1 MHSRFYPL
9 SSHVE
14 FQIYIMN
21 TLIALFNISKD
32 REYPDWVPEWSIDN
46 DHAFGGNLPYDWIVS
61 VVILVGAL
69 LVGKLSYMIIGGVV
83 KKLASKTKSSLDDIL
98 VDQLEEPVVYGIVI
112 LGFYWGFHRLH
123 FNDSVDRFF
132 DNMFMII
139 FILNVTWLV
148 ARVVSSLV
156 DEYIVPYV
164 EKSES
169 DFDDQLLPIARKT
182 FNAVIWIFGILI
194 ALSNSGFNVGALIA
208 GLGIGGLALA
218 LAAQDTV
225 KNIFG
230 GIMVFLDKPFKM
242 NDRIKVN
249 GMDGFVEEIGVRS
262 TRLRTLEGRLIT
274 VPNGQFSDNPVENV
288 TLEPTRKV
296 VNTLG
301 LTYDT
306 TPEEME
312 KAMRILRDIIV
323 KNPLVTD
330 EPLISFN
337 TWGDFSMGI
346 LTIYYIKEADDIL
359 RAQSEINL
367 EILKQF
373 NAEGLEFAFPTQTI
387 YKKELP

>member
-1 MHSRFYPL
+1 MNSFFFQLKHYG
-9 SSHVE
+9 SSGKFPSWVPDILQDNWGPNSI
-14 FQIYIMN
+14 F
-21 TLIALFNISKD
+21 
-32 REYPDWVPEWSIDN
+32 DWV
-46 DHAFGGNLPYDWIVS
+46 VS
-61 VVILVGAL
+61 VVILISSL
-69 LVGKLSYMIIGGVV
+69 IIGKLLYKITGGIV
-83 KKLASKTKSSLDDIL
+83 KSFAAKTKTSLDDIL
-98 VDQLEEPVVYGIVI
+98 VDKLEEPVVYGIVI
-112 LGFYWGFHRLH
+112 LGFYWGFNRLH
-123 FNDSVDRFF
+123 FTDAVDSFF
-132 DNMFMII
+132 ATTFMIV
-139 FILNVTWLV
+139 FILNVTWLI
-148 ARVVSSLV
+148 ARVLDSLV
-156 DEYIVPYV
+156 EEYLVPVV

-169 DFDDQLLPIARKT
+169 DFDDQLLPIVRKT
-182 FNAVIWIFGILI
+182 VTAIIWIMGVLI
-194 ALSNSGFNVGALIA
+194 ALSNSGFNIGAMIA

-242 NDRIKVN
+242 SDRIKVN

-288 TLEPTRKV
+288 TLEPTRKIS
-296 VNTLG
+296 NTLG

-306 TPEEME
+306 NPEQME
-312 KAMRILRDIIV
+312 KAMKLLRDIIV
-323 KNPLVTD
+323 ANDKVTD

-346 LTIYYIKEADDIL
+346 LVIYYIKSDDYIL
-359 RAQSEINL
+359 SAQSEINL

-387 YKKELP
+387 YKQEIK

>member
-1 MHSRFYPL
+1 MVQYFMKLKHYGSTGKF
-9 SSHVE
+9 
-14 FQIYIMN
+14 
-21 TLIALFNISKD
+21 
-32 REYPDWVPEWSIDN
+32 PDWTPEWMRDMWGPNSV
-46 DHAFGGNLPYDWIVS
+46 YDWLVS
-61 VVILVGAL
+61 FAILVGA
-69 LVGKLSYMIIGGVV
+69 VIIGKVLYKIIGGVV
-83 KKLASKTKSSLDDIL
+83 KSFAAKTKTSLDDIL
-98 VDQLEEPVVYGIVI
+98 VDKLEEPVVYGIVI
-112 LGFYWGFHRLH
+112 LGFYWGFNRLH
-123 FNDSVDRFF
+123 FTDSVDSFF
-132 DNMFMII
+132 ATIFMII

-148 ARVVSSLV
+148 ARVLDALV
-156 DEYIVPYV
+156 EEYLVPVV

-169 DFDDQLLPIARKT
+169 DFDDQLLPILRKT
-182 FNAVIWIFGILI
+182 VTAIIWIMGILI
-194 ALSNSGFNVGALIA
+194 ALSNSGFNIGAMIA

-296 VNTLG
+296 VINLG

-306 TPEEME
+306 TPENME
-312 KAMRILRDIIV
+312 KAMEMLRQIV
-323 KNPLVTD
+323 LDNKKVTD
-330 EPLISFN
+330 DPLISFN
-337 TWGDFSMGI
+337 AWGDFSMGI
-346 LTIYYIKEADDIL
+346 MLIYYIRNIDDIL
-359 RAQSEINL
+359 TAQSEINL

-373 NAEGLEFAFPTQTI
+373 NEAGLEFAFPTQTI
-387 YKKELP
+387 YKQELK

>member
-1 MHSRFYPL
+1 MVMVQYFMKLKHYGSTGKF
-9 SSHVE
+9 
-14 FQIYIMN
+14 
-21 TLIALFNISKD
+21 
-32 REYPDWVPEWSIDN
+32 PEWTPNWMRELWGPNSV
-46 DHAFGGNLPYDWIVS
+46 YDWLVS
-61 VVILVGAL
+61 IIILVGAL
-69 LVGKLSYMIIGGVV
+69 IVGKLLYKIIGGIV
-83 KKLASKTKSSLDDIL
+83 KSLAAKTKTSLDDIL
-98 VDQLEEPVVYGIVI
+98 VDKLEEPVVYGIVI
-112 LGFYWGFHRLH
+112 IGFYWGFNRLH
-123 FNDSVDRFF
+123 FTDSVDSFF
-132 DNMFMII
+132 ATIFMII

-148 ARVVSSLV
+148 ARVLDALV
-156 DEYIVPYV
+156 EEYLVPVV

-169 DFDDQLLPIARKT
+169 DFDDQLLPILRKT
-182 FNAVIWIFGILI
+182 VTAIIWIMGVLI
-194 ALSNSGFNVGALIA
+194 ALSNSGFNIGAMIA

-288 TLEPTRKV
+288 TLEPTRKIS
-296 VNTLG
+296 NTLG

-306 TPEEME
+306 TPEQME
-312 KAMRILRDIIV
+312 RAMEILREIIEAND
-323 KNPLVTD
+323 KVTD
-330 EPLISFN
+330 APLISFT

-346 LTIYYIKEADDIL
+346 FCVYYIKSDDYIL
-359 RAQSEINL
+359 SAQSEINL
-367 EILKQF
+367 EILKRF

-387 YKKELP
+387 YKQELK

>member
-1 MHSRFYPL
+1 MSNFFL
-9 SSHVE
+9 
-14 FQIYIMN
+14 
-21 TLIALFNISKD
+21 LIKT
-32 REYPDWVPEWSIDN
+32 EKYPDWVPDWAETMWGTNSIYN
-46 DHAFGGNLPYDWIVS
+46 WVVSFCILFGA
-61 VVILVGAL
+61 VV
-69 LVGKLSYMIIGGVV
+69 VGKILYMVIGRFV

-112 LGFYWGFHRLH
+112 LGFYWGFNRLH
-123 FNDSVDRFF
+123 FSENIDSFF
-132 DNMFMII
+132 ANMFIII

-148 ARVVSSLV
+148 ARVIQSLI
-156 DEYIVPYV
+156 DEYVVPYV

-182 FNAVIWIFGILI
+182 ANVILWTFGILI
-194 ALSNSGFNVGALIA
+194 ALSNSGFDVGALIA

-230 GIMVFLDKPFKM
+230 GVMVFLDKPFTI

-262 TRLRTLEGRLIT
+262 TRLRTLEGRVIT
-274 VPNGQFSDNPVENV
+274 VPNGQFSDNAVENV

-296 VNTLG
+296 VVNLG

-306 TPEEME
+306 TPENMA
-312 KAMRILRDIIV
+312 KAMDILRTLV
-323 KNPLVTD
+323 LENKRVTD

-337 TWGDFSMGI
+337 NWGAFSMDI
-346 LTIYYIKEADDIL
+346 MLIYYIMQSDDIL
-359 RAQSEINL
+359 AAQSEINL
-367 EILKQF
+367 EILKRF
-373 NAEGLEFAFPTQTI
+373 NAEGLEFAYPTQML
-387 YKKELP
+387 YKKEVQ

>member
-1 MHSRFYPL
+1 
-9 SSHVE
+9 
-14 FQIYIMN
+14 MN
-21 TLIALFNISKD
+21 TFFDFLSISTD
-32 REYPDWVPEWSIDN
+32 RDYPSWVPEWMTSKDYS
-46 DHAFGGNLPYDWIVS
+46 FGGNLTYDWILS
-61 VVILVGAL
+61 FVILVGAVI
-69 LVGKLSYMIIGGVV
+69 VGKVLYMISGGVV
-83 KKLASKTKSSLDDIL
+83 KKLTAKTKTGLDDIL
-98 VDQLEEPVVYGIVI
+98 VDKLEEPIVYGIVI
-112 LGFYWGFHRLH
+112 LGFYWGFNRLH
-123 FNDSVDRFF
+123 FGPGIDAFF
-132 DNMFMII
+132 ANLFIII
-139 FILNVTWLV
+139 FILNVTWLI
-148 ARVVSSLV
+148 ARVLDSLV
-156 DEYIVPYV
+156 EEYIVPIV

-169 DFDDQLLPIARKT
+169 DFDDQLLPIVRKT
-182 FNAVIWIFGILI
+182 INVVIWVFGILI
-194 ALSNSGFNVGALIA
+194 ALSNSGFDVGALIA

-288 TLEPTRKV
+288 TLEPTRKIV
-296 VNTLG
+296 TNLG

-306 TPEEME
+306 TPENMQ
-312 KAMRILRDIIV
+312 KAMDILREIV
-323 KNPLVTD
+323 VANPLVTD

-346 LTIYYIKEADDIL
+346 LLIYFIKESDDIL
-359 RAQSEINL
+359 GAQSQINL

-373 NAEGLEFAFPTQTI
+373 NAAGLEFAYPTQTI
-387 YKKELP
+387 YKKELQ

>member
-1 MHSRFYPL
+1 M
-9 SSHVE
+9 
-14 FQIYIMN
+14 
-21 TLIALFNISKD
+21 
-32 REYPDWVPEWSIDN
+32 
-46 DHAFGGNLPYDWIVS
+46 GGNNMYDWILS

-69 LVGKLSYMIIGGVV
+69 VVGKLLYKITGGIV
-83 KKLASKTKSSLDDIL
+83 KSFAAKTKTSLDDIL
-98 VDQLEEPVVYGIVI
+98 VDKLEEPVVYGIVI
-112 LGFYWGFHRLH
+112 LGFYWGFNRLH
-123 FNDSVDRFF
+123 FTDAVDSFF
-132 DNMFMII
+132 ATTFMMV

-148 ARVVSSLV
+148 ARVLDSLV
-156 DEYIVPYV
+156 EEYLVPVV

-169 DFDDQLLPIARKT
+169 DFDDQLLPIVRKT
-182 FNAVIWIFGILI
+182 VTAIIWIMGVLI
-194 ALSNSGFNVGALIA
+194 ALSNSGFNIGAMIA
-208 GLGIGGLALA
+208 GLGIGGLAVA

-242 NDRIKVN
+242 SDRIKVN

-296 VNTLG
+296 VVNLG

-306 TPEEME
+306 TPENME
-312 KAMRILRDIIV
+312 KAMEMLEKIV
-323 KNPLVTD
+323 LDNKKVTD

-337 TWGDFSMGI
+337 SWGDFSMGI
-346 LTIYYIKEADDIL
+346 MLIYYIRNIDDIL
-359 RAQSEINL
+359 SAQSEINI

-373 NAEGLEFAFPTQTI
+373 NAAGLEFAFPTQTI
-387 YKKELP
+387 YKQELK